1 MHADTISSERHLNE
15 SNLHLSRYRILAF
28 AKNFSKYLLE
38 LNWWPSDNSSSFES
52 KYGKNLQVGT
62 RNTQYN
68 ISDINNI
75 SMNENV
81 CENEVSV
88 LSTHESDTNQVQ
100 NSSETFL
107 DLFTILKEVCKKKF

>member
-1 MHADTISSERHLNE
+1 
-15 SNLHLSRYRILAF
+15 
-28 AKNFSKYLLE
+28 
-38 LNWWPSDNSSSFES
+38 
-52 KYGKNLQVGT
+52 
-62 RNTQYN
+62 
-68 ISDINNI
+68 
-75 SMNENV
+75 MNENV